1 MAERFQQK
9 KRNDQQMKN
18 HNEFAKAMEIECIKF
33 LLLLKWTRFKFGRQN
48 WSIMHNHE
56 LVEQVLVLLYY
67 YYLIAF
73 ITILFI
79 ILFCIFTC
87 LTLFVL
93 DAHSD
98 SFFIW
103 FAWHETKENMRQT
116 LRKTKK
122 RHRKISISSSRSR
135 SSGSRSGFQKKSNR
149 RNQFWIELVNNA
161 RRLICTEIAFHVRI
175 SAEWATK
182 KYNYAF
188 ALQRRRRK
196 K

>member
-9 KRNDQQMKN
+9 KRIDQQMKN
-18 HNEFAKAMEIECIKF
+18 HNEFVKAMEIECIKF

-135 SSGSRSGFQKKSNR
+135 SSGSRRGFQKKSNKKPIL
-149 RNQFWIELVNNA
+149 NWIGE
-161 RRLICTEIAFHVRI
+161 
-175 SAEWATK
+175 
-182 KYNYAF
+182 
-188 ALQRRRRK
+188 
-196 K
+196 